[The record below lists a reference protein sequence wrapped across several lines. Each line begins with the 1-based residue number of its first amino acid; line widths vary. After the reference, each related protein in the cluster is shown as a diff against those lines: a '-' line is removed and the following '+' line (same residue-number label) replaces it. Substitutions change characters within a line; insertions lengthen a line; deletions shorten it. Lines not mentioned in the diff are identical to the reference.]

1 MKIGDIVVRK
11 SYGRDITF
19 KILDINNGI
28 YTIKGINL
36 RIIAD
41 SPLEDL
47 EQLES
52 NILFKKQKTYERN
65 ITKAVSRIIIGR
77 EDTEDGFRSEN
88 ISSNISTDK
97 ELIFGRP
104 GKILHIDGDAEY
116 LEKCLKVYSQLSLD
130 AVGRAIPERQ
140 QPLMVTD
147 LVKQIKPDIVVLTG
161 HDSISKNAKDYM
173 DLSNYSNSAYFVK
186 AVSNLRDYKSN
197 YDDLVIFAGAC
208 QSCYEAIL
216 DAGAYNTKMR

>member
-1 MKIGDIVVRK
+1 MTGVQTCALPIW
-11 SYGRDITF
+11 DITF

-41 SPLEDL
+41 APIEDL
-47 EQLES
+47 EQINS
-52 NILFKKQKTYERN
+52 SILIKNEKNYNRKIN
-65 ITKAVSRIIIGR
+65 KAVTKILIGR
-77 EDTEDGFRSEN
+77 EDIGDDFRSEKRSVSASVN
-88 ISSNISTDK
+88 K
-97 ELIFGRP
+97 ELTFGRP
-104 GKILHIDGDAEY
+104 GKILHIDGDEEY

-130 AVGRAIPERQ
+130 AVGRAIPEKD

-147 LVKQIKPDIVVLTG
+147 LVKEIRPDIVVLTG
-161 HDSISKNAKDYM
+161 HDSISKNTKDYM
-173 DLSNYSNSAYFVK
+173 DLSNYSNSKYFVQS
-186 AVSNLRDYKSN
+186 VSNLRDYKSS

-216 DAGAYNTKMR
+216 DAGAYYTKMR